1 MPIRYP
7 RLIEMTGWD
16 LNQRPS
22 QALCNGN
29 TAILGSKKNNTL
41 IEGGE
46 GKEAEQEERNIK

>member
-1 MPIRYP
+1 
-7 RLIEMTGWD
+7 MTGWD